1 MKFVIQRDRLLASI
15 QDVVKAISSRTAIPI
30 LTGMKIEAKEDGI
43 TLTGS
48 DSDISIE
55 SFIPKE
61 EDGIV
66 YGTDRTWQHCTAS
79 KVFPGN
85 CS

>member
-43 TLTGS
+43 T
-48 DSDISIE
+48 
-55 SFIPKE
+55 FNRK
-61 EDGIV
+61 
-66 YGTDRTWQHCTAS
+66 
-79 KVFPGN
+79 
-85 CS
+85 